1 MPSLLGGTIVTGA
14 AIKGSVSH
22 KSGVKSRGQGADNL
36 LQGRATQLVRRGE
49 PGTGD
54 DDFPDD
60 PPHPNKLDQ
69 VETAFNDAIELTSY
83 VLSNIDGDNTIFP
96 HYFDTAD
103 REEIT
108 RIFRSINNGDN
119 GNDMLSDIH
128 VQTTDSNNQCD
139 GRTLSY
145 LKNGASTDTDPPY
158 IVLCPTAFNKKAVT
172 ELNGADPSTDNR
184 YATCEDMGDHVS
196 YVSFSIAWDLAT
208 PSGCRVL

>member
-1 MPSLLGGTIVTGA
+1 MRSAIVSLLMPSLLGGTIVTGA

-83 VLSNIDGDNTIFP
+83 VLSNIDGDNTIFN
-96 HYFDTAD
+96 TC
-103 REEIT
+103 
-108 RIFRSINNGDN
+108 
-119 GNDMLSDIH
+119 
-128 VQTTDSNNQCD
+128 DSNGISGKIYGLRVRNTCTDQCLSCRPD
-139 GRTLSY
+139 G
-145 LKNGASTDTDPPY
+145 
-158 IVLCPTAFNKKAVT
+158 C
-172 ELNGADPSTDNR
+172 
-184 YATCEDMGDHVS
+184 
-196 YVSFSIAWDLAT
+196 
-208 PSGCRVL
+208 